1 MREIFYIEDT
11 QANKISYYFLLAFVV
26 MLPFDRLYSEL
37 ALIGLGVHTLVHI
50 QRPVKWPSRWMGWLT
65 AGIFLLTMAGTIYT
79 PKPSQALPQWEKQL
93 ALVLFPLIAW
103 LSGLDWQRHRMRL
116 MKAFAFSCVLTAVYL
131 YGVAF
136 HTVYSLHLPLT
147 EVFTKPYMNHKFTAP
162 IDLHATYFSAYLALS
177 LVVFADQ
184 ILRGNKKKV
193 VQCIYGMAILVCLA
207 AILQLA
213 SRAVCIAVVVIVN
226 ILIPFLLTNGRTRL
240 RLFIATFMLT
250 VIAAF
255 AVSRNSHLHSRYM
268 LQLKQDL
275 RSDTGAVEDP
285 EPRMAR
291 WQCAWELIQ
300 VSPWIGYG
308 TGAETGK
315 LKERYA
321 AHNLVISYTYS
332 LNAHNQFLSF
342 WLRTG
347 IFGMLWYMAILI
359 LGFRDAFRRKDL
371 YLLAFLLIIVCI
383 SFAENILDVNKGI
396 FFFSF
401 FFVFFIPKPVGDS
414 IFTHGNKN
422 TGSVVGTRTRR
433 YYRLLSSDKTGRL

>member
-1 MREIFYIEDT
+1 MREIFYLDDT
-11 QANKISYYFLLAFVV
+11 PANKISYYFLLAFVV

-37 ALIGLGVHTLVHI
+37 ALIGLGIHTLVHL
-50 QRPVKWPSRWMGWLT
+50 QRPRKWSFRWAGWLT
-65 AGIFLLTMAGTIYT
+65 AGIFLLTMAGTLYT
-79 PKPSQALPQWEKQL
+79 PKPSQAFPQWEKQL

-103 LSGLDWQRHRMRL
+103 LSGLDWQRHRWRL
-116 MKAFAFSCVLTAVYL
+116 MKAFALSCVLTAVYL
-131 YGVAF
+131 YGVAV
-136 HTVYSLHLPLT
+136 HTIYSFHLPLT
-147 EVFTKPYMNHKFTAP
+147 EIFTKPYMNHAFTAP

-184 ILRGNKKKV
+184 ALREKNRKFAK
-193 VQCIYGMAILVCLA
+193 CIYGLATLVCLA
-207 AILQLA
+207 TLLQLA
-213 SRAVCIAVVVIVN
+213 SRAVCIAVVVILN
-226 ILIPFLLTNGRTRL
+226 IFIPLLLTSGRTRL
-240 RLFIATFMLT
+240 RLMIVTFALT
-250 VIAAF
+250 VIGAA
-255 AVSRNSHLHSRYM
+255 AVSGNSHLHSRLM

-291 WQCAWELIQ
+291 WQCAWELIRA
-300 VSPWIGYG
+300 SPWIGYG
-308 TGAETGK
+308 TGAETDK

-347 IFGMLWYMAILI
+347 LFGMLWYAGTLI
-359 LGFRDAFRRKDL
+359 LGFKDAWRRSDL
-371 YLLAFLLIIVCI
+371 YLLSFLLIITCI

-401 FFVFFIPKPVGDS
+401 FFIFFTPVPVRNS

-422 TGSVVGTRTRR
+422 TGSAVGTRTRR
-433 YYRLLSSDKTGRL
+433 YHRLLPRD

>member
-1 MREIFYIEDT
+1 MP
-11 QANKISYYFLLAFVV
+11 ANKISYYFLLAFVV

-37 ALIGLGVHTLVHI
+37 ALIGLGVHTLIHI
-50 QRPVKWPSRWMGWLT
+50 QRPLKWSLWWVGWLT
-65 AGIFLLTMAGTIYT
+65 VGIFFLTMAGTLYT
-79 PKPSQALPQWEKQL
+79 PKPAQAFPQWEKQL

-103 LSGLDWQRHRMRL
+103 LSRLDWQRHRLRL

-136 HTVYSLHLPLT
+136 HSVYSLHLPLT

-184 ILRGNKKKV
+184 ILRGNNSKL
-193 VQCIYGMAILVCLA
+193 VQCIYGLAMLVCLA
-207 AILQLA
+207 AFLQLA
-213 SRAVCIAVVVIVN
+213 SRAVCIAVVVILN
-226 ILIPFLLTNGRTRL
+226 IFIPLLLTSGRTRL
-240 RLFIATFMLT
+240 RLMIVTCTLT
-250 VIAAF
+250 VIAAA

-291 WQCAWELIQ
+291 WQCAWELIR

-308 TGAETGK
+308 TGAETDK

-347 IFGMLWYMAILI
+347 LFGMLYYMGILI
-359 LGFRDAFRRKDL
+359 LGFKEAWRRRDL
-371 YLLAFLLIIVCI
+371 YLLAFLLIITSI

-401 FFVFFIPKPVGDS
+401 FFVFFTPKPVPDS

-422 TGSVVGTRTRR
+422 TGSAVGTRTRR
-433 YYRLLSSDKTGRL
+433 YYRLLPRD

>member
-1 MREIFYIEDT
+1 MREIFYIDDT
-11 QANKISYYFLLAFVV
+11 PANKISYYFLLAFLV

-37 ALIGLGVHTLVHI
+37 ALIGLGAHTLFHV
-50 QRPVKWPSRWMGWLT
+50 QRPIRWSFRWIGWLT
-65 AGIFLLTMAGTIYT
+65 VVIFLLTMAGTLYA
-79 PKPSQALPQWEKQL
+79 PKPSQAFPQWEKQL
-93 ALVLFPLIAW
+93 ALVLFPLITW
-103 LSGLDWQRHRMRL
+103 LSGLDWQRYRLQL

-136 HTVYSLHLPLT
+136 HTIYALHLPLT
-147 EVFTKPYMNHKFTAP
+147 VFYTKPYMNHHFTEP

-177 LVVFADQ
+177 LVVLADLA
-184 ILRGNKKKV
+184 LRENNRKP
-193 VQCIYGMAILVCLA
+193 VQLIYSVAILVCLA
-207 AILQLA
+207 TILQLA
-213 SRAVCIAVVVIVN
+213 SRAVCIAVVIIVN
-226 ILIPFLLTNGRTRL
+226 ILIPFLLTNGRARL
-240 RLFIATFMLT
+240 RLFIATFTLT
-250 VIAAF
+250 VMAVF
-255 AVSRNSHLHSRYM
+255 AVSRNNHLHSRYM

-291 WQCAWELIQ
+291 WQCAWELIRA
-300 VSPWIGYG
+300 SPWIGYG
-308 TGAETGK
+308 TGAETDK

-321 AHNLVISYTYS
+321 VHNLVISYTYS

-347 IFGMLWYMAILI
+347 LFGMLWYMGTLI
-359 LGFRDAFRRKDL
+359 LGFKEAWRRRDL
-371 YLLAFLLIIVCI
+371 YLLAFLLIITCV

-401 FFVFFIPKPVGDS
+401 FFVFFTPKPVCES

-422 TGSVVGTRTRR
+422 TGSAVGTRTRR
-433 YYRLLSSDKTGRL
+433 YYRLLPRD

>member
-1 MREIFYIEDT
+1 MREIFYIDDT
-11 QANKISYYFLLAFVV
+11 PANKISYYFLLAFVV

-37 ALIGLGVHTLVHI
+37 ALIGLGVHTLLHL
-50 QRPVKWPSRWMGWLT
+50 QRPLKWSFRWVGWLT
-65 AGIFLLTMAGTIYT
+65 AGIFFLTMAGTLYT
-79 PKPSQALPQWEKQL
+79 PKPSQAFPQWEKQL

-103 LSGLDWQRHRMRL
+103 LSGLDWQRHRLRL

-136 HTVYSLHLPLT
+136 HTVYALHLPLT
-147 EVFTKPYMNHKFTAP
+147 EVFTKPYMNHAFTAP
-162 IDLHATYFSAYLALS
+162 IGLHATYFSAYLALS
-177 LVVFADQ
+177 MVVFAHR
-184 ILRGNKKKV
+184 ILRPDHRKL
-193 VQCIYGMAILVCLA
+193 VQCIYGLAMLVCLA

-213 SRAVCIAVVVIVN
+213 SRAVCIAVVVILN
-226 ILIPFLLTNGRTRL
+226 IFIPLLLTSGRTRL
-240 RLFIATFMLT
+240 RLMIVTFTLT
-250 VIAAF
+250 VIAAA
-255 AVSRNSHLHSRYM
+255 AVSQNSHLHSRLM

-275 RSDTGAVEDP
+275 RSDTGAIEDP

-291 WQCAWELIQ
+291 WQCAWELIR

-308 TGAETGK
+308 TGAETDK

-347 IFGMLWYMAILI
+347 IFGMLWYMGVLI
-359 LGFRDAFRRKDL
+359 LGFKEAWRRRDF
-371 YLLAFLLIIVCI
+371 YLLAFLLIITCI
-383 SFAENILDVNKGI
+383 SLAENILDVNKGI

-401 FFVFFIPKPVGDS
+401 FFVFFTPKPARNS

-422 TGSVVGTRTRR
+422 TGSAVGTRTHR
-433 YYRLLSSDKTGRL
+433 YHRLLSSDKTGRL